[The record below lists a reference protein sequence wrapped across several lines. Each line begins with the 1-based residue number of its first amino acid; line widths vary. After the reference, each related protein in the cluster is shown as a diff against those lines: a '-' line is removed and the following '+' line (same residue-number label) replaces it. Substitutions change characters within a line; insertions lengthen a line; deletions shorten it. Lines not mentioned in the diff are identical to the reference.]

1 MLYAKLADQISVRV
15 RSLGLGVRSTQH
27 HEGSGN
33 GELSLAFGEP
43 LPRRLGRRNVSF
55 LVSRMGVR
63 ARPRQCIM
71 GFVPEREEQAAGTH
85 NISVP
90 QHYH

>member
-1 MLYAKLADQISVRV
+1 MG
-15 RSLGLGVRSTQH
+15 LGLGVLSTALNTH
-27 HEGSGN
+27 LNHKRSGN
-33 GELSLAFGEP
+33 GELSLALGEP

-63 ARPRQCIM
+63 ACPGQCIM
-71 GFVPEREEQAAGTH
+71 GFVPEREEHAAGTH

-90 QHYH
+90 QYYH